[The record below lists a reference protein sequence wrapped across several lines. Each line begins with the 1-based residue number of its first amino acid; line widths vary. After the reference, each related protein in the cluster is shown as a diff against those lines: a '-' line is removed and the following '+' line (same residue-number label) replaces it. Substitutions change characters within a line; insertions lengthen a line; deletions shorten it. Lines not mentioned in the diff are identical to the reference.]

1 MASKKN
7 FIGDLAAAL
16 EAQGNPDN
24 DIPTH
29 IPTDGFYMK
38 ATNAKASQADRVG
51 LYISGAFMPV
61 KIMSDSEA
69 RQVIDKWNADSKHAD
84 LQVEYDFPRESG
96 KVFNAE
102 TMQLEDEAET
112 RFSVSA
118 GDEITSV
125 DEANRI
131 VADLP
136 RRWNIK
142 EGFATFYAIDSEE
155 TLERFIKD
163 MSLTEEEA
171 EVLREDYYDED
182 VVGDGSADKDLVIIF
197 TGKVS
202 SKKAL
207 ENVVAHEIFHVA
219 YKYLEQ
225 GEHNRFNNAILDLFR
240 KTRKGREAIDILQ
253 ESLDPQ
259 EWATEMMAYFVGGQV
274 GKHGWD
280 DFISGNVV
288 YVNEEINNFVARFKE
303 IIIKEDDEENKEKS
317 DESLRRGL
325 RGTLSEERSGEV
337 SAERQERLKEE
348 ARGQEGISFST
359 SEAVATLKDD
369 ERVYNDLLGKVFS
382 GVSNETRRGI
392 VEDAMRNRGNDF
404 GAATEVWLGGLADD
418 GKFADVDRRDWGRVK
433 LALHQALMDNGVDV
447 SEPLTDGESR
457 YVLWKAGQID
467 DGVFSLAEDVVM
479 QDRLLN
485 GARAPQYTDSA
496 DVRFSASES
505 EEDGIQFSVTPRD
518 RAIACDRYERWM
530 KSGRM
535 QWLEYMQDSMLGLKK
550 LMQAIMGNAWTKV
563 EDVAMYENPYIA
575 ENLMSSV
582 TAAQQQAFYTEFM
595 KPLLEE
601 VGKLCKGRKF
611 DKKAFCDWA
620 QAQDFPVFVS
630 ESVMPEGWVEIA
642 SESMKTINPKKN
654 RVEKLWVQEK
664 FAGAYEPAARNT
676 GLGDAGL
683 AARDAG
689 LGASDAGLAARNTG
703 LVASGA
709 GLAAR
714 NTGLGASGAGL
725 GAPLNT

>member
-1 MASKKN
+1 
-7 FIGDLAAAL
+7 
-16 EAQGNPDN
+16 
-24 DIPTH
+24 
-29 IPTDGFYMK
+29 
-38 ATNAKASQADRVG
+38 
-51 LYISGAFMPV
+51 
-61 KIMSDSEA
+61 
-69 RQVIDKWNADSKHAD
+69 
-84 LQVEYDFPRESG
+84 
-96 KVFNAE
+96 
-102 TMQLEDEAET
+102 
-112 RFSVSA
+112 
-118 GDEITSV
+118 
-125 DEANRI
+125 
-131 VADLP
+131 
-136 RRWNIK
+136 
-142 EGFATFYAIDSEE
+142 
-155 TLERFIKD
+155 
-163 MSLTEEEA
+163 
-171 EVLREDYYDED
+171 
-182 VVGDGSADKDLVIIF
+182 
-197 TGKVS
+197 
-202 SKKAL
+202 
-207 ENVVAHEIFHVA
+207 
-219 YKYLEQ
+219 
-225 GEHNRFNNAILDLFR
+225 
-240 KTRKGREAIDILQ
+240 
-253 ESLDPQ
+253 
-259 EWATEMMAYFVGGQV
+259 MMAYFVGGQV
-274 GKHGWD
+274 EKHGWD

-303 IIIKEDDEENKEKS
+303 LIIKEDDEENKEKS

-359 SEAVATLKDD
+359 SAAVDALRDV
-369 ERVYNDLLGKVFS
+369 ERVWNGLLGKVFS

-404 GAATEVWLGGLADD
+404 GAATEAWLMGLAYD

-457 YVLWKAGQID
+457 YVLWKAGQIE
-467 DGVFSLAEDVVM
+467 DGVFSMAEDIVM

-496 DVRFSASES
+496 DVRFSTSES

-518 RAIACDRYERWM
+518 RAIARDRYERWM

-535 QWLEYMQDSMLGLKK
+535 QWLESMQDSMLGLKK

-630 ESVMPEGWVEIA
+630 ESVMLEGWVEIA

-683 AARDAG
+683 AARNTGLGDARLAARDAG
-689 LGASDAGLAARNTG
+689 LGASDAG
-703 LVASGA
+703 V
-709 GLAAR
+709 AAR
-714 NTGLGASGAGL
+714 NTGLGASSAGL